1 MLSQFGKFVVMVRQT
16 SWISI
21 SESMFCDKDGEF
33 SCEFVQLYSNT
44 QVEMKDIFSQYEH

>member
-1 MLSQFGKFVVMVRQT
+1 MLSQFEKFVLMIRQT
-16 SWISI
+16 SWISF

-44 QVEMKDIFSQYEH
+44 QVEMKDIFSQYEY